1 MNLKCQ
7 LVAGQKSMA
16 LPLILR
22 QFQSLRCML
31 SKYYFRSMF
40 LWQSVTLS
48 QADYKIFTA
57 LRRRSTR
64 WRCQV
69 NRQSLQALRS
79 RCGQFCLGWRNTLQE
94 HWKNCAAC
102 DLHHFCDA
110 PIFASQMCG
119 WCCTLWLTAV
129 HWWGRICHLLTS
141 EKVWKGSLYCFY
153 SWIWPKG
160 QKKVWETLKKM
171 QLDSIVWFGKYWSN
185 YLC

>member
-7 LVAGQKSMA
+7 LEAGQKSMG

-31 SKYYFRSMF
+31 SKYHFRSMF

-48 QADYKIFTA
+48 QADYKMFTD

-69 NRQSLQALRS
+69 NSQSLQALRS

-102 DLHHFCDA
+102 DLHLFLNVWVVLYSLTHCSA
-110 PIFASQMCG
+110 LMRQNLSFAYIWKSLKGITILFLFLNMTQG
-119 WCCTLWLTAV
+119 T
-129 HWWGRICHLLTS
+129 
-141 EKVWKGSLYCFY
+141 EKSMGNIKKNATRLNCLVW
-153 SWIWPKG
+153 
-160 QKKVWETLKKM
+160 
-171 QLDSIVWFGKYWSN
+171 
-185 YLC
+185 